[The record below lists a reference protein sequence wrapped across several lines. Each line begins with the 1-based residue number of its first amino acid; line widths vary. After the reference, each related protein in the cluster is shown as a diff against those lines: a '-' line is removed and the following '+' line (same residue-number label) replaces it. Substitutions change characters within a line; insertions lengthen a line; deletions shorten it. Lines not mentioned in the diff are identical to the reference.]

1 MTAIVKQDT
10 LGFIVQSDNINEKAV
25 QRVTQYLPEL
35 IEKTKSFGSQ
45 NTTTTLSM
53 MTLTMLGGQSPYRML
68 RQILAEV
75 ERRKGALSESQ
86 VSHAKLVHEIE
97 RLRDKTDPI
106 QAAKYRK
113 ACVQIQELEQKIN
126 GGFKDMAVLC
136 DAYVNIK
143 ERNGIQDWDEVAF
156 EAEEKRHHVRRCFEL
171 VYRNLIDGGRVG
183 LASME
188 YMQQFG
194 VHAQTA
200 KKEVL
205 DYIQSVDFRINQGEI
220 LHSNDLEDFLDRMAK
235 KYEKGADLTSERIF
249 GKKNIANH
257 DFMYKTVRD

>member
-1 MTAIVKQDT
+1 MTAIIKQDS
-10 LGFIVQSDNINEKAV
+10 LGFIVKSDNINEKAV

-35 IEKTKSFGSQ
+35 IEKTRAFGSQ

-68 RQILAEV
+68 RQILAEA
-75 ERRKGALSESQ
+75 ERRKCALSEAQ
-86 VSHAKLVHEIE
+86 VSHAKLVHNIE
-97 RLRDKTDPI
+97 RLQDKTDPV
-106 QAAKYRK
+106 QAAKYRQ

-126 GGFKDMAVLC
+126 GSFKDLAILC

-143 ERNGIQDWDEVAF
+143 EKNNIQDWDEVAF

-200 KKEVL
+200 KKEVV
-205 DYIQSVDFRINQGEI
+205 DYIQSVDFRINQGEV
-220 LHSNDLEDFLDRMAK
+220 LHANDLEDFLDRMAE
-235 KYEKGADLTSERIF
+235 KYEKGADLTSVRIF
-249 GKKNIANH
+249 GKENMANH
-257 DFMYKTVRD
+257 DFMYKTVTK